1 MREDLPSSTAA
12 LIGAAT
18 LFLARD
24 PRVSDIVPEGA
35 AIWCARCLEALSPS
49 AVNAVR
55 TVSNPVLRWA
65 PRLAERMTV
74 PGLMA
79 HFMLRKRWIEA
90 AVRASVDDG
99 CEQVVVVG
107 AGYDTLALRLCKEF
121 PRVRFT
127 EIDHPATQKY
137 KRLAVEREGRAG
149 NLHFISADL
158 ARNSLEDVLL
168 PSEPF
173 RPDARSTFVIEG
185 LLMYLSGDELARVFG
200 ALSTVCLA
208 SGRIVFTV
216 MEPTLD
222 GRSAFHNA
230 TPLVRWL
237 LSHWSEPFKS
247 SLPRDDV
254 ARFLN
259 GFGFSLLGFAT
270 AETLRSR
277 YLTPF
282 GRGGM
287 TLAQGEMI
295 VVAERN
301 GGG

>member
-1 MREDLPSSTAA
+1 
-12 LIGAAT
+12 
-18 LFLARD
+18 
-24 PRVSDIVPEGA
+24 
-35 AIWCARCLEALSPS
+35 
-49 AVNAVR
+49 
-55 TVSNPVLRWA
+55 
-65 PRLAERMTV
+65 MTV

-173 RPDARSTFVIEG
+173 QPDARSTFVIEG

-216 MEPTLD
+216 MEPTPD

-230 TPLVRWL
+230 TPLVRRL

-277 YLTPF
+277 YLTPL